1 MAEELLDKETIGL
14 TDILRVLGDR
24 HYALKENVR
33 EYWEDMQERKV
44 QETADAAQAAANTPS
59 DAASEA

>member
-1 MAEELLDKETIGL
+1 
-14 TDILRVLGDR
+14 VLGDR
-24 HYALKENVR
+24 PYALKENVR
-33 EYWEDMQERKV
+33 EYLEDMQERKV